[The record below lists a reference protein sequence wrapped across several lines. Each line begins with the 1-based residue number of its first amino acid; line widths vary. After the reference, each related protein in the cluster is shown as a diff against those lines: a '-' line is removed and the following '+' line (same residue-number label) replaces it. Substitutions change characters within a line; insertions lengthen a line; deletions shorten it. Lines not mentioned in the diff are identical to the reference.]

1 MTPQKHHSLTEARQ
15 QLRELRG
22 LSTVSAPPSLLENV
36 RAQLGPGDSYAVL
49 HTPLG
54 ALTVAYND
62 IGISTI
68 RLDTSNLDFE
78 RSFRL
83 RFARPIRPVAALP
96 TPLADAIQALI
107 RGEQAGELPFDLRSL
122 KPFEHAVLLKALEIP
137 RGEVRP
143 YAWIAREIGRPQAV
157 RAVGTALGNNPVP
170 LLIPCHRVV
179 RSDYRIGEYIFGQA
193 IKRAVLDE
201 EGAAPHILE
210 ELGRAGVR
218 YLGDPADGTF
228 CLPTCAGMHR
238 RNDPKLLKLHS
249 EHEALHAGLEPCD
262 ACRPTLST

>member
-1 MTPQKHHSLTEARQ
+1 MTPQKNNPLTEARHR
-15 QLRELRG
+15 LRELRA

-36 RAQLGPGDSYAVL
+36 RTQLGPGDSYAVL
-49 HTPLG
+49 QTPLG
-54 ALTVAYND
+54 ALLVAYND

-68 RLDTSNLDFE
+68 RLDTTPHDFE
-78 RSFRL
+78 RAFRL
-83 RFARPIRPVAALP
+83 RFARPIRQVQALP
-96 TPLADAIQALI
+96 PPLADAIQAHM

-122 KPFEHAVLLKALEIP
+122 KPFERAVLHKALEIP

-179 RSDYRIGEYIFGQA
+179 RSDYRIGDYIFGQA
-193 IKRAVLDE
+193 LKRAVLDE
-201 EGAAPHILE
+201 EGAAPDILE

-218 YLGDPADGTF
+218 YLGDPSDGTF

-238 RNDPKLLKLHS
+238 RNDPQLLKLHS
-249 EHEALHAGLEPCD
+249 EHEATNAGLAPCD
-262 ACRPTLST
+262 ACRPTLIT